1 MDDLLKRLAD
11 KRQQLRQL
19 DHLDE
24 LLENLRRWYR
34 VELTYTSNAIE
45 GSTLGR
51 LQTSL
56 VIEKDQT
63 IAGKSLT
70 EHLEAVGHAKAVDH
84 IWGLSTRSKA
94 ADISVDTIF
103 DIHRLVLGQ
112 VDPDNAA
119 RLRRTAVRVVGSRS
133 AFPNHLQVSALV
145 DDLVRQIGD
154 SGGSPCL
161 NAAQAH
167 LGLVSIH
174 PFVDG
179 NGRTARLLMNLILM
193 QSGYP
198 PAIIRKR
205 DRLKYLQL
213 VEDVHMGGS
222 PEPFYAFIFQAIDR
236 SLDIYLKPEKVV
248 SAEPELIK
256 IGDLAR
262 LTQETVSTL
271 RYWTN
276 QGLLPP
282 VDISSSKYRW
292 YDHSAVDRVRLIRK
306 LQSER
311 FNLGEIKQKLTEFD

>member
-1 MDDLLKRLAD
+1 MDGLLKRLAD
-11 KRQQLRQL
+11 KRDRLRRL
-19 DHLDE
+19 ERLEE
-24 LLENLRRWYR
+24 LLDNLRRWYR

-56 VIEKDQT
+56 VIEKNQA
-63 IAGKSLT
+63 IAGKTLT

-84 IWGLSTRSKA
+84 IWDLSARSKA
-94 ADISVDTIF
+94 SDIGVDTIF

-112 VDPDNAA
+112 ADPDNAA
-119 RLRRTAVRVVGSRS
+119 RLRRTAVRAAGSRTV
-133 AFPNHLQVSALV
+133 FPDHLRVSALV
-145 DDLVRQIGD
+145 DDLVRYIRD
-154 SGGSPCL
+154 SNDPPCL
-161 NAAQAH
+161 KAAQAH
-167 LGLVSIH
+167 LQLVGIH

-213 VEDVHMGGS
+213 LEDAQIGGGS
-222 PEPFYAFIFQAIDR
+222 EPFHAFIFQTVDR
-236 SLDIYLKPEKVV
+236 SLDICLKPEKIVP
-248 SAEPELIK
+248 AERKLIK

-262 LTQETVSTL
+262 LTQTAVSTL
-271 RYWTN
+271 RYWTG

-282 VDISSSKYRW
+282 ADVSPSRYRW
-292 YDHSAVDRVRLIRK
+292 YDLSAVDRVKLVRK
-306 LQSER
+306 LQAER
-311 FNLGEIKQKLTEFD
+311 FNLREIKQKLAEID